1 MDDIVWQKATIACL
15 VYVSVVGQVFSPN
28 IISAGVVVMR
38 VSGYPLS
45 MRFVLNCKI
54 AVLNA
59 TQLRSGFSVPV
70 PLLTMNVVK

>member
-1 MDDIVWQKATIACL
+1 
-15 VYVSVVGQVFSPN
+15 
-28 IISAGVVVMR
+28 MR

>member
-15 VYVSVVGQVFSPN
+15 VYVSVVGQVFSPH
-28 IISAGVVVMR
+28 IISAGVVTR

-59 TQLRSGFSVPV
+59 TQLRSGFSAPV